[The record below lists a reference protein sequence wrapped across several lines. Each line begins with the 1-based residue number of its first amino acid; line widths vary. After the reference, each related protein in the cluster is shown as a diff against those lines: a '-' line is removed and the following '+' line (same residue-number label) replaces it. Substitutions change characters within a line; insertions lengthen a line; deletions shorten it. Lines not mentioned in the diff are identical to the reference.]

1 MNQPSLDT
9 LVSEIKATPSE
20 YWAELLTK
28 LRQFRESVAQ
38 QAVSNQSDI
47 LETIRQ
53 FHSQQLSFLTA
64 EEIDQQMQQERAS
77 WDK

>member
-9 LVSEIKATPSE
+9 LVREIEATPSE
-20 YWAELLTK
+20 YWAELLTQ

-38 QAVSNQSDI
+38 QPISDQSNI

-53 FHSQQLSFLTA
+53 FRSQQLSFLTV
-64 EEIDQQMQQERAS
+64 EEIDRQMQEERAS

>member
-9 LVSEIKATPSE
+9 LVREIEATPSE
-20 YWAELLTK
+20 YWAELLTQ

-38 QAVSNQSDI
+38 QPVSNQSNI

-53 FHSQQLSFLTA
+53 FRSQQLSFLTA
-64 EEIDQQMQQERAS
+64 EEIDQQMQEERAS

>member
-1 MNQPSLDT
+1 MNQPSLNT
-9 LVSEIKATPSE
+9 LVSEIEATPPE
-20 YWAELLTK
+20 YWAELLTQ

-38 QAVSNQSDI
+38 QPVSNQANI

-53 FHSQQLSFLTA
+53 FRSQQLSFLTA
-64 EEIDQQMQQERAS
+64 EEIDQQMQEERAS